1 MGCGAAH
8 EKRSRVSQRLPRFFV
23 DGVFEP
29 GHQVELRGGDAHR
42 LRVVLRAQAGGCVE
56 IIDSSASTFEATIV
70 SLDAS
75 VVVRLDA
82 RQASTVK
89 RGLEIVLAQAV
100 PKGSKMDFVV
110 EKATELGVARIV
122 PLMTEHTLGGAER
135 DGKLARWRRL
145 AEAAA
150 KQCGRTTVPSVEA
163 PAAWADFVP
172 AAIAQSTLLVP
183 WELAPPV
190 PLNTVLPS
198 LIAGRAVTVA
208 IGPEGGLTHDEVE
221 VARAAGAAVVSL
233 GSRIL
238 RTETAGLVA
247 VSALRYAAG
256 EL

>member
-1 MGCGAAH
+1 VSAA
-8 EKRSRVSQRLPRFFV
+8 RFFV
-23 DGVFEP
+23 EGVFDAGDGVVLE
-29 GHQVELRGGDAHR
+29 RDDAR
-42 LRVVLRAQAGGCVE
+42 KLRVVLRAATGDSIEVLDSAGRLFAATLRFEGERASALLERELAAPQAT
-56 IIDSSASTFEATIV
+56 ALRAT
-70 SLDAS
+70 
-75 VVVRLDA
+75 
-82 RQASTVK
+82 
-89 RGLEIVLAQAV
+89 LAQGM
-100 PKGSKMDFVV
+100 PKGQKMDFVV